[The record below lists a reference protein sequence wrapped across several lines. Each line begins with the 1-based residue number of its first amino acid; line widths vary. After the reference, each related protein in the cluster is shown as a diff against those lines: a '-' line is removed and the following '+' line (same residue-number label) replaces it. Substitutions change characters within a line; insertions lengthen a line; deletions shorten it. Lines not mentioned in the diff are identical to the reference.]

1 MRRGHCTKFATMV
14 AGGATLLLLAGCPP
28 VDPEPDDIVYSC
40 EEPSN
45 GNRDFSERVLIE
57 GGVFRMGEDVEPH
70 ATSSWPSGDERPPH
84 AVEVGPFCMNTYEV
98 TLQQYEDCV
107 REDVC
112 DPTGLNWDDPDDDS
126 RYETVHNHYPQEC
139 WGEANEANCWDHPVN
154 GKTWFQATEYCE
166 WTGGRLCT
174 EAEWEFAA
182 KGPGFDRKDH
192 PWGNDDPTYELTNI
206 PSTGPGVVEPV
217 DWHEAGDSYFGIRNM
232 AGNVYEWVYDGY
244 ELYPEADEDDPLVD
258 PVVEPDGDDG
268 IYIGRGSCFF
278 TQPLRTTTQRT
289 IWPAQFDWG

>member
-1 MRRGHCTKFATMV
+1 
-14 AGGATLLLLAGCPP
+14 

>member
-1 MRRGHCTKFATMV
+1 MRLGQCTKLAL
-14 AGGATLLLLAGCPP
+14 ASGASILLLVGCPP
-28 VDPEPDDIVYSC
+28 TEPDPDDVTWTC
-40 EEPSN
+40 EEPEN
-45 GNRDFSERVLIE
+45 GNREYAERVLIE
-57 GGVFRMGEDVEPH
+57 GGVFRMGEDEPPH

-84 AVEVGPFCMNTYEV
+84 AVEVGPYCMNTYEV

-112 DPTGLNWDDPDDDS
+112 DPTGLNWDDPNDNS
-126 RYETVHNHYPQEC
+126 RYETVHNHYPEMC
-139 WGEANEANCWDHPVN
+139 WGESNESECWDYPVN

-182 KGPGFDRKDH
+182 KGPGFDRRDH

-206 PSTGPGVVEPV
+206 PSTGPGWVEEV
-217 DWHEAGDSYFGIRNM
+217 WLHEAGDSPLGIRNM
-232 AGNVYEWVYDGY
+232 AGNVYEWVYDGF
-244 ELYPEADEDDPLVD
+244 EEYPEADEDDPLVD